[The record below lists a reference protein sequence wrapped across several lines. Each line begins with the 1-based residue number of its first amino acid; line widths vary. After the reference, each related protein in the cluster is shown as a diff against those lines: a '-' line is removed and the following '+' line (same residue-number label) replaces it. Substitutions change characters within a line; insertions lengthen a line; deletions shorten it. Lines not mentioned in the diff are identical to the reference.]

1 MDMKN
6 AASCDFSHIRSRR
19 CNMTV
24 YDDKIRQR
32 LFNQHA
38 NCHSHHTDHNN
49 FPNTGSSKIK
59 MQYDKINVLK

>member
-6 AASCDFSHIRSRR
+6 AALCDFSHIGARR

-24 YDDKIRQR
+24 YMNKIKQR

-38 NCHSHHTDHNN
+38 NCQSQHIDHNN
-49 FPNTGSSKIK
+49 FPNAGSSKIK
-59 MQYDKINVLK
+59 CSAIK